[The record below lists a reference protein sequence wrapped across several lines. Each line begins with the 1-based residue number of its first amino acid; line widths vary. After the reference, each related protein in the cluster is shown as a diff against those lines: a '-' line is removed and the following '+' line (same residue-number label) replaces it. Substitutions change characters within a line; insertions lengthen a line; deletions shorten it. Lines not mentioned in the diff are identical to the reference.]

1 MYFNTQHARR
11 RSLLLRQ
18 LQQNEC
24 LPSGDRDEMVRYG
37 MGLYGKVWGDGTP
50 YRQQV
55 LNRVSTWV
63 STELH
68 TLHAP
73 RFAVQQFKLP
83 PRAF

>member
-1 MYFNTQHARR
+1 
-11 RSLLLRQ
+11 
-18 LQQNEC
+18 
-24 LPSGDRDEMVRYG
+24 MVRYG